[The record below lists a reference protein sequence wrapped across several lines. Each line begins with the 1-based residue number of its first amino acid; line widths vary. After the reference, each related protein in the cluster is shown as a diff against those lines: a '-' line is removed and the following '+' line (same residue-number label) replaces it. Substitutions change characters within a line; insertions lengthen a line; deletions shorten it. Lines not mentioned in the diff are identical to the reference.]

1 MNRTKQIYS
10 RRHILSSIFML
21 LALVWLT
28 VCLPYV
34 NESQQLHNQIENLGA
49 EDPEPDTTNP
59 LANTNEE
66 RAEGGNSLLS
76 EYLHNL
82 YTIEHNFITLTSYY
96 KCHPAD
102 LYHAYH
108 PELLIPPPEQKG

>member
-1 MNRTKQIYS
+1 MTQKTQIYS
-10 RRHILSSIFML
+10 PKHILSSIFML
-21 LALVWLT
+21 LSLVWLT

-34 NESQQLHNQIENLGA
+34 NESQQLYSQVENLGV
-49 EDPEPDTTNP
+49 EEPEVDTTNP

-66 RAEGGNSLLS
+66 KSEGGTSLLS

-82 YTIEHNFITLTSYY
+82 YMIEHNFITLSSYY

-108 PELLIPPPEQKG
+108 PDLLIPPPEVIG